1 MARLFSWSAACL
13 VAATTGDAMAGE
25 RDLTDRIGALLEPVV
40 EAMGYA
46 TVRIMILGQ
55 KRPRLQIMV
64 ERRDGRAMTVD
75 DCAEVSRAISA
86 VLDVED
92 PIAGAHVL
100 EVSSPGID
108 RPLVRLGDFD
118 RFAGFDA
125 RIETGRPI
133 GERRRFTGR
142 LLGTAADDVRLRTEA
157 GVVQLPHAE
166 IVRAKLILTDALIAA
181 LGNQSRETAL
191 GDEPDTD

>member
-1 MARLFSWSAACL
+1 
-13 VAATTGDAMAGE
+13 MAGE

-46 TVRIMILGQ
+46 IVRIMILGQ
-55 KRPRLQIMV
+55 KKPRLQIMV

-142 LLGTAADDVRLRTEA
+142 LLGTAADDVRLRTES

-181 LGNQSRETAL
+181 SGNQSRETAL

>member
-1 MARLFSWSAACL
+1 M
-13 VAATTGDAMAGE
+13 VGE
-25 RDLTDRIGALLEPVV
+25 TDLTDRIGRLLEPVT

-46 TVRIMILGQ
+46 LVRVMILGQ

-64 ERRDGRAMTVD
+64 ERQDERAMTVD

-108 RPLVRLGDFD
+108 RPLVRLADYD

-125 RIETGRPI
+125 RIETRRPI

-142 LLGTAADDVRLRTEA
+142 LLGTDVDQVRMQTES
-157 GVVQLPHAE
+157 GDVEVPYAE
-166 IVRAKLILTDALIAA
+166 IARAKLLLTDALIAA
-181 LGNQSRETAL
+181 SGPQAKETA
-191 GDEPDTD
+191 GRDEPHTD

>member
-1 MARLFSWSAACL
+1 
-13 VAATTGDAMAGE
+13 MAGE
-25 RDLTDRIGALLEPVV
+25 NDLTSRIEKLLEPVT

-46 TVRIMILGQ
+46 LVRIMILGQ

-64 ERRDGRAMTVD
+64 ERRDDRAMTVD
-75 DCAEVSRAISA
+75 DCAEVSRAVSA

-108 RPLVRLGDFD
+108 RPLVRLADFD

-125 RIETGRPI
+125 RIETRRPI

-142 LLGTAADDVRLRTEA
+142 LLGTNADQIRLQTETGDVE
-157 GVVQLPHAE
+157 LPYVD
-166 IVRAKLILTDALIAA
+166 IVRAKLLLTDALIAA
-181 LGNQSRETAL
+181 SGPQAKETA
-191 GDEPDTD
+191 GRDEPDTD